1 MLSFFHSVFAK
12 YEFMRYVVV
21 GVLNTCLSV
30 FVFNVLMF
38 LSGATRGSL
47 VTLFFVIA
55 FAASVVHGFLW
66 TKMWVFKNREDKA
79 PRQLASFAGVTV
91 ATALLGTGIIHV
103 LVNTIG
109 APSGIPAAL
118 WANIAM
124 LLTIPVNLL
133 SNFFGA
139 KFLVFK
145 RKDDA
150 HVL

>member
-1 MLSFFHSVFAK
+1 
-12 YEFMRYVVV
+12 MRYVVV

-30 FVFNVLMF
+30 FVFNALMF
-38 LSGATRGSL
+38 FSGATRGSL

-66 TKMWVFKNREDKA
+66 TKMWVFKNRENRA
-79 PRQLASFAGVTV
+79 PQQLASFAGVTIV
-91 ATALLGTGIIHV
+91 TALLGTGIIHM

-109 APSGIPAAL
+109 APAGITPAL
-118 WANIAM
+118 WANIAL

-139 KFLVFK
+139 KFFVFQ
-145 RKDDA
+145 RKDDPPA
-150 HVL
+150 L